1 MSMNK
6 ITIKTSNKVKVTKDQ
21 ARAIEEGIKCYE
33 SQGLLKRGNRL
44 YRLFLFE
51 HWRVK
56 NGKADPWEGLLEPLN
71 GMSAYDMRDALLG
84 EGYIVKEDDGE

>member
-1 MSMNK
+1 MNN
-6 ITIKTSNKVKVTKDQ
+6 IFIQSTGIVEVTKAQ

-71 GMSAYDMRDALLG
+71 NMSAYDMRDALLG
-84 EGYIVKEDDGE
+84 EGYVLKEDDGE